1 MGWLDL
7 YNKEIGK
14 YDNLKSYV
22 DSKVGYKKPFI
33 DLINKYNT
41 SGKMLE
47 AGSGT
52 GTLSTYLAANEDFDV
67 TGIDIDEDM
76 IKLAKKIG
84 EEYNPDKKAKFVKG
98 SIFDLDYEDNEFS
111 ICFSNGVLEHFTNEQ
126 IIDTLERQLSIS
138 ETVIFGIPTRYFT
151 KEEAMYGDERYLPLA
166 KWRKIIKASGG
177 EIVEEASMNYIGLK
191 SRIRNIKK
199 WFKPRPFRIFVVRKD
214 T

>member
-1 MGWLDL
+1 MGWFDL
-7 YNKEIGK
+7 YNKEISK

-22 DSKVGYKKPFI
+22 DSKIGYKRPFI
-33 DLINKYNT
+33 ELIKKYNT
-41 SGKMLE
+41 TGKLLE

-52 GTLSTYLAANEDFDV
+52 GTLSTYLATEGFDV
-67 TGIDIDEDM
+67 TGMDIDDGMLE
-76 IKLAKKIG
+76 IAKKIG
-84 EEYNPDKKAKFVKG
+84 EEYNKEKNANFIKG
-98 SIFDLDYEDNEFS
+98 SIFDLDYKENEFS
-111 ICFSNGVLEHFTNEQ
+111 ICFSNGVLEHFSNEK
-126 IIDTLERQLSIS
+126 IIDTLEKQLKIS

-177 EIVEEASMNYIGLK
+177 EIVEEAPMNYLGAK
-191 SRIRNIKK
+191 SRIRSIKK

>member
-1 MGWLDL
+1 MGWFDL
-7 YNKEIGK
+7 YNKEISK

-22 DSKVGYKKPFI
+22 DSKIGYKRPFI
-33 DLINKYNT
+33 ELIKKYNT
-41 SGKMLE
+41 TGKLLE

-52 GTLSTYLAANEDFDV
+52 GTLSTYLATEGFDV
-67 TGIDIDEDM
+67 TGMDIDDGMLE
-76 IKLAKKIG
+76 IAKKIG
-84 EEYNPDKKAKFVKG
+84 EEYNKEKKAKFIKS
-98 SIFDLDYEDNEFS
+98 SIFDLDYKENEFS
-111 ICFSNGVLEHFTNEQ
+111 ICFSNGVLEHFSNEK
-126 IIDTLERQLSIS
+126 IIDTLEKQLKIS

-177 EIVEEASMNYIGLK
+177 EIVEEAPMNYLGAK
-191 SRIRNIKK
+191 SRIRSIKK

>member
-1 MGWLDL
+1 MGWFDL
-7 YNKEIGK
+7 YNKEISK

-22 DSKVGYKKPFI
+22 DSKIGYKRPFI
-33 DLINKYNT
+33 ELIKKYNT
-41 SGKMLE
+41 TGKLLE

-52 GTLSTYLAANEDFDV
+52 GTLSTYLATEGFDV
-67 TGIDIDEDM
+67 TGMDIDDGMLE
-76 IKLAKKIG
+76 IAKKIG
-84 EEYNPDKKAKFVKG
+84 EEYNKEKNANFIKG
-98 SIFDLDYEDNEFS
+98 SIFDLDYKENEFS
-111 ICFSNGVLEHFTNEQ
+111 ICFSNGVLKHFSNEK
-126 IIDTLERQLSIS
+126 IIDTLEKQLKIS

-177 EIVEEASMNYIGLK
+177 EIVEEAPMNYLGAK
-191 SRIRNIKK
+191 SRIRSIKK